1 MRHKKEGSVMAWML
15 GLVLGLLCWF
25 GPLTAWA
32 EGNVPPAAEM
42 RFQHYTFAL
51 LWQPG
56 VCKAWSDVG
65 ASCAHIGP
73 RSRASREWSLHGLWA
88 SRPEVLVR
96 QQVPDETWWKY
107 GCNWFEPGRPPLPH
121 DSCSALPALKLSPT
135 TESRLREHMPMTNN
149 CLDRHEFYKHE
160 VCFGSSPDAY
170 FTLALNLLDKVNA
183 SSFTAFVRDHRG
195 EWVRRDALL
204 RAFADAFHGH
214 SDALELRCEQPDG
227 ARGGPR
233 REGTVLTEAWITL
246 RADKVADFPAPD
258 SLMAGRKGNC
268 ARLIHILP

>member
-1 MRHKKEGSVMAWML
+1 MWWMIWL
-15 GLVLGLLCWF
+15 LVGLL
-25 GPLTAWA
+25 GGLEPATAWA
-32 EGNVPPAAEM
+32 EGPALPATEM
-42 RFQHYTFAL
+42 RFQHYTFAM

-56 VCKAWSDVG
+56 VCKTWTDVG
-65 ASCAHIGP
+65 ASCSNIGP
-73 RSRASREWSLHGLWA
+73 RSRASQEWSLHGLWA

-96 QQVPDETWWKY
+96 QQVPDETWWRY

-121 DSCSALPALKLSPT
+121 DSCSALPALKLSPAV
-135 TESRLREHMPMTNN
+135 EQRLHAHMPMANS

-170 FTLALNLLDKVNA
+170 FSLALRLLDRVNA

-227 ARGGPR
+227 KRRGPR
-233 REGTVLTEAWITL
+233 SEGTVLTEAWITL
-246 RADKVADFPAPD
+246 RAEKVADFPAGD